1 MNSIFHD
8 KEKSLV
14 YYKSF
19 MSQHQLIHQS
29 KEILLFALFVNI
41 NSKKPKSDF
50 QIPVFKASK
59 EQVIMKCG
67 ELRGNLKVIR
77 TSTSL
82 FICKRHCPDSHKQL
96 PTLTPTQAKIIIKKK
111 CKKNKKIEWLISVSF
126 TFNY

>member
-1 MNSIFHD
+1 MNSIFHH

-19 MSQHQLIHQS
+19 MSKHQFIHQS

-82 FICKRHCPDSHKQL
+82 FICKRHRPDSHKQL
-96 PTLTPTQAKIIIKKK
+96 PTPTPKKIIIKKNVK
-111 CKKNKKIEWLISVSF
+111 TNKKIE
-126 TFNY
+126 